1 MTLAENNTYSLLV
14 ISGAELTPY
23 AQRGVTQ
30 TLAHIEQASQLKRNI
45 NGGLEDISFAGF
57 RKYKST
63 ITGRDMRAPAWD
75 GVWPGKTVTVDCVS
89 ELSYKTEGGTPAR
102 TIVPGSSYT
111 EGDYTFYRPRLTM
124 LIVDFQTSDDEY
136 AEESS
141 FTIDLEEV

>member
-30 TLAHIEQASQLKRNI
+30 TLAHIDQASQLKRTI
-45 NGGLEDISFAGF
+45 NGNLEDISFVGF
-57 RKYKST
+57 RKYKSS
-63 ITGRDMRAPAWD
+63 ITGTDMKAPAWD
-75 GVWPGKTVTVDCVS
+75 DVWPGKTVTVDCVA
-89 ELSYKTEGGTPAR
+89 ELSYKTVGGTPSR
-102 TIVPGSSYT
+102 PVVPDSSYT

-124 LIVDFQTSDDEY
+124 KIIDYQQSDDEY
-136 AEESS
+136 GEAVS